1 MEPLY
6 RAQTYQDKEWLKRW
20 ALEDEPTDKAPTIT
34 NLAGGKQSQV
44 LRDYTLVPVNALAQ
58 VARVMYNGSLKYD
71 KDNWKSIPCNDHI
84 NHALNHVYLHLAGNT
99 QEDHLAHA
107 TTRMMMALELQHGG
121 NNNDDTNNH
130 GD

>member
-6 RAQTYQDKEWLKRW
+6 AAQTHTDREWLQRW
-20 ALEDEPTDKAPTIT
+20 ALEDERSHEAPTVT

-44 LRDYTLVPVNALAQ
+44 LRDYTLVPINALAQ
-58 VARVMYNGSLKYD
+58 VARVMYNGLRKYT
-71 KDNWKSIPCNDHI
+71 KDNWKSISCNDHI

-99 QEDHLAHA
+99 HEDHLAHA
-107 TTRMMMALELQHGG
+107 TTRMMMALESQLTDNHD
-121 NNNDDTNNH
+121 NTNNH